1 MSSDYTIF
9 TEMKTKI
16 HIKLILV
23 ACVLVII
30 LPCNAFSGDWRVT
43 PIRLDLGKD
52 AKSSV
57 ITVTNEAEEK
67 LNVQMKAME
76 WSQDADGKDVYTD
89 TSDIIF
95 FPKIMTIEKKEDRI
109 IRVGIKALA
118 VLREKTY
125 RLFVEEIPE
134 PKKAQGTS
142 VAIAIRFG
150 VPIFVIPVKEEEKG
164 EIGKIELS
172 KGVLS
177 AVVKNTGNQHFR
189 INSINVKGKNTK
201 GEEVFAT
208 ELSGWYLLTGVAR
221 TYSTI
226 LQKEAC
232 DKTAKVEVEVKTE
245 KFTLNGKLDVDKA
258 MCSP

>member
-1 MSSDYTIF
+1 M
-9 TEMKTKI
+9 
-16 HIKLILV
+16 
-23 ACVLVII
+23 
-30 LPCNAFSGDWRVT
+30 T

-150 VPIFVIPVKEEEKG
+150 VPDLCQTREG
-164 EIGKIELS
+164 RGKR
-172 KGVLS
+172 GDR
-177 AVVKNTGNQHFR
+177 Q
-189 INSINVKGKNTK
+189 
-201 GEEVFAT
+201 
-208 ELSGWYLLTGVAR
+208 
-221 TYSTI
+221 
-226 LQKEAC
+226 
-232 DKTAKVEVEVKTE
+232 D
-245 KFTLNGKLDVDKA
+245 
-258 MCSP
+258 